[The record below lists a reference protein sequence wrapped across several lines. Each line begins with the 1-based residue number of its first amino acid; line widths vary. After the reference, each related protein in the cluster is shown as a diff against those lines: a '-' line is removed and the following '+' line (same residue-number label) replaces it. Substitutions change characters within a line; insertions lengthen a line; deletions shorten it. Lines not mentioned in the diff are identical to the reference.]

1 MIVYPCAKINLGLNV
16 VNKRIDGY
24 HDLETVF
31 YPVPLFDKLEIKR
44 SNEPTSLEL
53 GGIPL
58 DGKLEENL
66 VIRAYNAVR
75 QRYTI
80 PCVSITLEKNIPSQA
95 GMGGGSSDC
104 AYMIKALNE
113 MFGIGMSCCEMK
125 EVAAS
130 LGADC
135 PFFINPGPSF
145 ATGIGEKLK
154 PIPLS
159 LKGYWIVVVNPPIAV
174 STREAFSKVVPKHPK
189 ERCDYVVLGDIYE
202 WRKKLSNDFEN
213 SVFRLYPVLE
223 RIKQNFYE
231 QGAVYSSM
239 SGSGSAI
246 YGIFKNEPPTFDIHG
261 KCYKMIL

>member
-58 DGKLEENL
+58 DGKPEENL
-66 VIRAYNAVR
+66 VIRAYNAVK

-80 PCVSITLEKNIPSQA
+80 PYVSITLEKNIPSQA

-135 PFFINPGPSF
+135 PFFINPEPSF

-189 ERCDYVVLGDIYE
+189 ERCDYVVLGDI
-202 WRKKLSNDFEN
+202 
-213 SVFRLYPVLE
+213 
-223 RIKQNFYE
+223 
-231 QGAVYSSM
+231 
-239 SGSGSAI
+239 
-246 YGIFKNEPPTFDIHG
+246 
-261 KCYKMIL
+261 